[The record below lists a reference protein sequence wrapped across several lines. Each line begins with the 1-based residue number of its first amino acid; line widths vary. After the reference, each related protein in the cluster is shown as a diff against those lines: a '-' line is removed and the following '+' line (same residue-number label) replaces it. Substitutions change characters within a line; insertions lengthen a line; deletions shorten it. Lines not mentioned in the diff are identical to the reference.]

1 MTVVSRPQTG
11 APGIS
16 EKEWSRILQRIEGGK
31 VIPVIGEH
39 LTVMT
44 GGDPPGEKSL
54 AAFLVDRL
62 DLPGPPTTSLNEVAF
77 RYLQRNPR
85 GLDDLYADIFQ
96 ALPATASFPL
106 PAPLRQLAE
115 IRDFNLF
122 VTTSFDPY
130 LALALNEV
138 RFGRRSSGSTRV
150 LAYERNRSVDIPE
163 RLAEL
168 DHPLVYHL
176 FGKEQAAPLFAVT
189 DEDVLEFVH
198 TLQAP
203 ECQPPHLADALR
215 EQRLLVLGTR
225 LTGWLTRFFLRIS
238 SADRLRD
245 ARRADYVIDAAAHTD
260 AEQAVFF
267 EQFGEVK
274 LLPMPAV
281 QFVDELVQRWKAC
294 HPAAAAPERAP
305 HNSPALPGAGD
316 VFLSYASEDLAVVKA
331 LRERLEREAGVRVWL
346 DRDALRGG
354 DQWERHIADTL
365 RGCALCIPV
374 ISAAARS
381 SGFRYVRA
389 EWRQAVRLQEGRPAD
404 RTFLLPLVI
413 DDTRPD
419 DPALDPEL
427 RALHWR
433 RLGDEA
439 DLQRFLTE
447 VRQGV
452 ERSAST

>member
-1 MTVVSRPQTG
+1 MTVVSRPQMG
-11 APGIS
+11 ALGIS

-44 GGDPPGEKSL
+44 GGDPPGEMSL
-54 AAFLVDRL
+54 AAYLADRL
-62 DLPGPPTTSLNEVAF
+62 DLPGPPTASLNEVAF

-96 ALPATASFPL
+96 ALPAAESFPL

-176 FGKEQAAPLFAVT
+176 FGKAQPAPMFAVT

-225 LTGWLTRFFLRIS
+225 LTGWLTRFFLRVS

-260 AEQAVFF
+260 TEQAVFF

-274 LLPMPAV
+274 LLPMPAA
-281 QFVDELVQRWKAC
+281 QFVDELVQRWKAR

-305 HNSPALPGAGD
+305 HDAPAPPGAGD

-354 DQWERHIADTL
+354 DQWERQIADTL

-389 EWRQAVRLQEGRPAD
+389 EWRQAVRLAAGRPAD

-419 DPALDPEL
+419 DPAIDPEL

-433 RLGDEA
+433 RLHDET
-439 DLQRFLTE
+439 DLQRFLAE
-447 VRQGV
+447 ARAAV
-452 ERSAST
+452 ESSLS